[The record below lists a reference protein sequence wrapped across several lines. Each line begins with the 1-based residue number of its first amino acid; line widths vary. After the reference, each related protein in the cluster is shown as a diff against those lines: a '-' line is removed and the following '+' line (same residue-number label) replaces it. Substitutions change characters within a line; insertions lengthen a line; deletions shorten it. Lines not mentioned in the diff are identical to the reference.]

1 MRVQVRG
8 AYRMSGTAKKS
19 GSAYDMIRLVVEK
32 PQETT
37 ASATMKRIGIG
48 KDQQEFE
55 MTEAAFRGL
64 ESLGLT
70 AGSFP
75 IACDLVIG
83 HKMGFR
89 GLESIIEEVKPVPVA
104 KAA

>member
-19 GSAYDMIRLVVEK
+19 GSAYDMVRLVIEK

-37 ASATMKRIGIG
+37 ATATMKRIGIG

-55 MTEAAFRGL
+55 MSEAAFKQL
-64 ESLGLT
+64 QDLGLT
-70 AGSFP
+70 PGQFP

-89 GLESIIEEVKPVPVA
+89 GLESIIEEVRPVPVA

>member
-8 AYRMSGTAKKS
+8 AYRMNGTAKKS
-19 GSAYDMIRLVVEK
+19 GSAYDMVRLVVEK

-37 ASATMKRIGIG
+37 ATATMKRIGIG

-55 MTEAAFRGL
+55 MTEGAFNRLL
-64 ESLGLT
+64 ELGLT
-70 AGSFP
+70 PGNFP
-75 IACDLVIG
+75 ITCDLVIG

-89 GLESIIEEVKPVPVA
+89 GLESIIEDVKPVAVQ

>member
-19 GSAYDMIRLVVEK
+19 GNAYDMIRLVIEK

-37 ASATMKRIGIG
+37 ATATMKRVGCG

-55 MTEAAFRGL
+55 MTEGAFTKL
-64 ESLGLT
+64 MELGLT
-70 AGSFP
+70 PGQFP
-75 IACDLVIG
+75 IPCDLVIG
-83 HKMGFR
+83 SKIGFR